1 MINFKKKFPGA
12 YNPKKLTREVKVGNI
27 IIGGDN
33 PVVIQEMCST
43 LTKDISSTIS
53 QLRYFKELGV
63 KLARVAVPDEESA
76 RAIRVLKNEV
86 SINLVADI
94 QFNHRYA
101 IIAIESGVDKIRLNP
116 GNISSRSALLD
127 IVSLA
132 KERNVPI
139 RIGVNSGSL
148 EKNILLKYGALKPEA
163 MVESALKQV
172 LILEKLGFYDIIVSL
187 KSPDVLLTIKANRL
201 MSQKVDYPL
210 HIGITEAGI
219 GDESSLISA
228 IGMGILLLE
237 GIGDT
242 IRVSL
247 SYRDRARNIIAGRK
261 ILESLSIQYI

>member
-1 MINFKKKFPGA
+1 
-12 YNPKKLTREVKVGNI
+12 
-27 IIGGDN
+27 
-33 PVVIQEMCST
+33 
-43 LTKDISSTIS
+43 
-53 QLRYFKELGV
+53 
-63 KLARVAVPDEESA
+63 
-76 RAIRVLKNEV
+76 
-86 SINLVADI
+86 VADI

-132 KERNVPI
+132 KERTVPI

-187 KSPDVLLTIKANRL
+187 KSPDVLLTIKVNRL